1 MTYNARDG
9 GYRAA
14 GIVLAAGLSKRFGRT
29 KQLLAW
35 GETTLVRH
43 VVGTALAAGLD
54 PVIVVTG
61 HKAESVASA
70 LEGQPVRRV
79 FNPDFASGLSSS
91 VRRGV
96 EALPADSSAAVF
108 LLADQPGVTP
118 EVVRVLI
125 QAHRETLSSIVLPMH
140 QGKRGNPVLFDASL
154 FSELMNLGGDTGGRA
169 LFEKHE
175 ASIFRVAV
183 DEPGVLLDIDTP
195 DDYRHAHVKPLRNRD
210 HRVERKSRRRLADT
224 WRR

>member
-14 GIVLAAGLSKRFGRT
+14 GIVLAAGQSARFGAA

-35 GETTLVRH
+35 GETTLVGH
-43 VVGTALAAGLD
+43 VVDTALGGGLD

-61 HKAESVASA
+61 HEAERVAVA
-70 LEGQPVRRV
+70 LQGQPVRIV
-79 FNPDFASGLSSS
+79 FNPDFAGGQGSS
-91 VRRGV
+91 VRCGV
-96 EALPADSSAAVF
+96 QALPASSRAVVF

-118 EVVRVLI
+118 EVVKALI
-125 QAHRETLSSIVLPMH
+125 QAHRETLSSIVLPTH

-183 DEPGVLLDIDTP
+183 DEPGILLDIDTP
-195 DDYRHAHVKPLRNRD
+195 EDY
-210 HRVERKSRRRLADT
+210 SRAPG
-224 WRR
+224 